1 MRARLGHLA
10 GCVPGMCLEEI
21 TPALRKP
28 WGGKGEGSLDRLS
41 KAWGVYA
48 PLVWHCSQFLP
59 NERSSQVPQEESV
72 SPTQVT
78 SVWPLRFR
86 VLCAHGSPV
95 AEPVSVSLS
104 TVLHKMRFVFSQR
117 VALVWLELLTA
128 HDGPGPR
135 GVSHPGR
142 TRCRRGLLARGLSE
156 TPTASPHSWEIPRLL
171 FRRPGA
177 VVNWQTLLPK

>member
-95 AEPVSVSLS
+95 AEPVSVILPTLEIYLRLHSLGGLFLSSS
-104 TVLHKMRFVFSQR
+104 TFI
-117 VALVWLELLTA
+117 
-128 HDGPGPR
+128 PGFWGSPECKHR
-135 GVSHPGR
+135 D
-142 TRCRRGLLARGLSE
+142 
-156 TPTASPHSWEIPRLL
+156 ASS
-171 FRRPGA
+171 FYFK
-177 VVNWQTLLPK
+177 LPPSNL